1 MGGTTPGCSPS
12 AFGQSS
18 APISPFA
25 VLNTRLLSDFNI
37 SNISTRSCHLLI
49 QRAVQAVQAECFLRM
64 DQDGYVT
71 CCTLGSGDVF
81 SEQKRVSVKDM
92 AKLPEFVGF
101 ILVLRLDWE

>member
-1 MGGTTPGCSPS
+1 
-12 AFGQSS
+12 
-18 APISPFA
+18 
-25 VLNTRLLSDFNI
+25 
-37 SNISTRSCHLLI
+37 
-49 QRAVQAVQAECFLRM
+49 M